1 LSAPDA
7 KAFFEQI
14 APFDRLREGELARL
28 VNAASPTEYV
38 PGQTI
43 LRRFDIPEHL
53 HVVIDG
59 VIEEA
64 DSSGPVGRYS
74 TGDAFDSRAL
84 IEGRCQ
90 HGFVSRG
97 QASCYLVPVPLIL
110 TLTRTN
116 RRFRDFF
123 HEDVTRRQEALVSVQ
138 QQREAASLLTMRIG
152 ERGLRPPVFADPGT
166 SIQQAVALM
175 KTHRTSALLVRRD
188 DRVGIFTGR
197 DVRERSVLMGLP
209 DSTAIDDLASY
220 DLITIER
227 DDLLFNAFVTMTRHA
242 IRHVVVTEGPA
253 ILGVLEQ
260 ADLLSHLSD
269 TSYFIAHQV
278 DRATS
283 PEALKEAGGRIPQFV
298 RSLYDRGVKPRYIAR
313 LVTDLNRKIMARLYR
328 QMASAD
334 LLADACLI
342 VMGSEGRGE
351 QLLRTDQDNGI
362 IFRDGTPPPGF
373 DEVSRAFP
381 EALVEL
387 GYPPCPGN
395 VMVSNPAWAKSRDG
409 YRESLRAWIHQP
421 SSDGFMN
428 LAIFFDASAIAGDAE
443 LLAEL
448 KAYLF
453 ELIGG
458 QENVVRHFARAIQ
471 SFETPLG
478 FFNRL
483 VVEKAG
489 PHAGKLDIK
498 KGGIFPV
505 VHGVRSLAL
514 EYRLAETNTIGRI
527 QALSGRPPFEEGFTA
542 DLIEA
547 FEFMSMIRLR
557 TQLDQWDLE
566 GRTHNYVD
574 PKRLTKLERGLL
586 QDSLKIVKHFK
597 AMLGHHFKL
606 SMVS

>member
-1 LSAPDA
+1 LDAPDA
-7 KAFFEQI
+7 TAFFRQT

-28 VNAASPTEYV
+28 VNAASPTEYA

-59 VIEEA
+59 VVEEV

-74 TGDAFDSRAL
+74 TGDTFDSRAL

-97 QASCYLVPVPLIL
+97 RASCYMVPVPLVL

-123 HEDVTRRQEALVSVQ
+123 HEDVTRRLEALVSVQ

-152 ERGLRPPVFADPGT
+152 ERDLRPPVFADPAT

-175 KTHRTSALLVRRD
+175 KTHRTSALLIRQD

-197 DVRERSVLMGLP
+197 DVRERSVLMKLP
-209 DSTAIDDLASY
+209 DTTAIGDLASY

-242 IRHVVVTEGPA
+242 IRHVVVTDGPE
-253 ILGVLEQ
+253 ILGILEQ
-260 ADLLSHLSD
+260 ADLLNHLSD

-278 DRATS
+278 ERATS
-283 PEALKEAGGRIPQFV
+283 PEELKEAGERIPQFV
-298 RSLYDRGVKPRYIAR
+298 RSLYERGVKPRYIAR
-313 LVTDLNRKIMARLYR
+313 LVTDLNRKIMVRLYR
-328 QMASAD
+328 QMASED
-334 LLADACLI
+334 LLANACLI

-351 QLLRTDQDNGI
+351 QLLRTDQDNGMV
-362 IFRDGTPPPGF
+362 FREDTPPPGF

-381 EALVEL
+381 EALIEL

-409 YRESLRAWIHQP
+409 YRESLRTWIHQP

-428 LAIFFDASAIAGDAE
+428 LAIFFDAAALAGDE
-443 LLAEL
+443 DLLAEL
-448 KAYLF
+448 RAYLF
-453 ELIGG
+453 DLIGG

-478 FFNRL
+478 LFNRL
-483 VVEKAG
+483 VVEKSG
-489 PHAGKLDIK
+489 PQAGKLDIK
-498 KGGIFPV
+498 KGGIFAV

-574 PKRLTKLERGLL
+574 PARLTKLERGLL
-586 QDSLKIVKHFK
+586 QDSLKIVKQFK